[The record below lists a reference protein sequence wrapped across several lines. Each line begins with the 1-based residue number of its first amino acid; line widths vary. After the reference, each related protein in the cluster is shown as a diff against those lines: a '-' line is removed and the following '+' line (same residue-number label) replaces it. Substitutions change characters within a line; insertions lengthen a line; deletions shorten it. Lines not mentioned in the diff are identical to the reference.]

1 MNVNIL
7 RTNDQAQTF
16 CRRIG
21 KTSFRVRV
29 FQSENATETMEDK
42 ILRIIRNSEPTG
54 GEKCGIMEAPQ
65 MSRQSERS
73 A

>member
-1 MNVNIL
+1 MNVNVL

-29 FQSENATETMEDK
+29 FQSENATETMEERFYGLFA
-42 ILRIIRNSEPTG
+42 ILSPRAAKNVV
-54 GEKCGIMEAPQ
+54 
-65 MSRQSERS
+65 
-73 A
+73 

>member
-29 FQSENATETMEDK
+29 FQSENASETMEDK
-42 ILRIIRNSEPTG
+42 
-54 GEKCGIMEAPQ
+54 K
-65 MSRQSERS
+65 
-73 A
+73 

>member
-7 RTNDQAQTF
+7 RTDEPAQTF

-29 FQSENATETMEDK
+29 FHSENASETMEDK
-42 ILRIIRNSEPTG
+42 ILRIIRNSESAD
-54 GEKCGIMEAPQ
+54 GENCGIMEAPQ

>member
-29 FQSENATETMEDK
+29 FQSENASETMEDK

-54 GEKCGIMEAPQ
+54 GEKMWYNGIAANEPTV
-65 MSRQSERS
+65 
-73 A
+73 